1 MNPNYSFKEKKK
13 KLLALMNPS
22 AAVHDLALLSEADPH
37 NTQLTSFGLNPA
49 RFAEDILFSL
59 LDFKT
64 AEEIRL
70 NRRQSLAPAKENQS
84 GWRATD
90 GSWFEGTTA
99 STGTAIEPEPESKPE
114 GVADS
119 AHESDLKEAQQRAE
133 EAEERAEE
141 AQQRA
146 EEAEERAEEAEERAE
161 EAETALADSKKK
173 DPSKKKKSTRV

>member
-59 LDFKT
+59 LDFRT